1 MSIQFNA
8 NEVFLMAERMER
20 NASAFYRRAAELHPG
35 EHNKQFLMKLAAME
49 ETHWEQFAEMRRE
62 LEAREKE
69 ETTYDPMD
77 ESLLY
82 LRAMADEQ
90 KAEGSPEATAS
101 LTGKETME
109 QLLRLAI
116 TLEGKAI
123 LFYTGIKDLV
133 PIALGKGKLDHIIN
147 EEKSHVVI
155 LSKELQA
162 VKGKK

>member
-1 MSIQFNA
+1 MTIQFNA
-8 NEVFLMAERMER
+8 NEIFLMAERMER
-20 NASAFYRRAAELHPG
+20 NAAAFYRRAAELHPG
-35 EHNKQFLMKLAAME
+35 EHNKQFLLKLAAME
-49 ETHWEQFAEMRRE
+49 DGHWETFAAMRGG
-62 LEAREKE
+62 LEAAEKE

-77 ESLLY
+77 ESVLY

-90 KAEGSPEATAS
+90 KAEGSPDATAS

-109 QLLRLAI
+109 QLLHLAI

-133 PIALGKGKLDHIIN
+133 PAAQGKAKLDHIIQ

-155 LSKELQA
+155 LSKELKA